1 MVRSSTPLAVVA
13 VTSTVSVTATLPAIG
28 AMMAA
33 KEMMIVEMKEEEDKK
48 DKVKGFPL
56 SK

>member
-1 MVRSSTPLAVVA
+1 MVRSSAPPAVVV

-28 AMMAA
+28 AMMAT
-33 KEMMIVEMKEEEDKK
+33 KEMMIVEMKDEEDKK
-48 DKVKGFPL
+48 NKVKRFPL